1 MLSNLVSIYSET
13 PSLTVLSARI
23 LLKEFS
29 DMIRS
34 HETALFQRRHT
45 SLIYVPVNS
54 VKQAAELS
62 LQGGLLIWLTTSIRH
77 TPAKSLKPTVAIRGV
92 NTVSACRR
100 AIQIAG
106 NHVITEDQIDTLT
119 LVMLP
124 DCTRA
129 SKNRNQI
136 V

>member
-1 MLSNLVSIYSET
+1 MLSNLISIYSET
-13 PSLTVLSARI
+13 PSLTLLSERI

-29 DMIRS
+29 GMIRS

-45 SLIYVPVNS
+45 SLIYVPVSS

-62 LQGGLLIWLTTSIRH
+62 RQGGLLIWLTTSIRH

-106 NHVITEDQIDTLT
+106 NHVITGDQIDTLT

-124 DCTRA
+124 DCTQA
-129 SKNRNQI
+129 AKNKNQI

>member
-13 PSLTVLSARI
+13 PSLTLLSERI

-29 DMIRS
+29 DIIRS
-34 HETALFQRRHT
+34 HETAPFQQRHT
-45 SLIYVPVNS
+45 SLIYVPVSS
-54 VKQAAELS
+54 VEQAAELS
-62 LQGGLLIWLTTSIRH
+62 RQGGLLIWLTTSIRH

-106 NHVITEDQIDTLT
+106 NHVITGDQIDTLT

-124 DCTRA
+124 DCTQA
-129 SKNRNQI
+129 AKNKNQI

>member
-13 PSLTVLSARI
+13 PSLTLLSERI

-29 DMIRS
+29 GMIRS
-34 HETALFQRRHT
+34 HETAVSQRRHT
-45 SLIYVPVNS
+45 SLIYVPVS
-54 VKQAAELS
+54 SARQAAELS
-62 LQGGLLIWLTTSIRH
+62 LQGGLLIWLTTSIRQ
-77 TPAKSLKPTVAIRGV
+77 TPDQSLGPTVAIRGV

-106 NHVITEDQIDTLT
+106 NHVITGDQIDTLT

-124 DCTRA
+124 DCTQA